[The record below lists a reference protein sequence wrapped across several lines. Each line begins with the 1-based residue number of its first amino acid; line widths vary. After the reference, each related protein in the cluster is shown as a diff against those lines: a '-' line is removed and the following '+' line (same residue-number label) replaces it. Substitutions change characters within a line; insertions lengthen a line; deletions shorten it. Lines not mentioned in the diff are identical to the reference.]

1 MEGSRL
7 TKALL
12 WVELMVELLPTLNCP
27 PPKMQY
33 FWFLERLSGAL
44 DCWVELG
51 HAVFWGDKLVDR
63 LAGSVLLPWSSVM
76 LCRPNL

>member
-1 MEGSRL
+1 
-7 TKALL
+7 
-12 WVELMVELLPTLNCP
+12 
-27 PPKMQY
+27 MQY